1 VDDDDFDSDARDTVN
16 DSEVETTAPLR
27 EICNDRVTDALRL
40 ADVSVGEAIDKDRVA
55 EGDALRLDS
64 ERPGDTDG
72 VQLGGER
79 VEVCDSVWESVED
92 LVILSVLER
101 LHVNDGV
108 THSTSCFHPAS
119 GLHRPLWFAHQWQRC
134 EYAQYRS
141 GSPSHAAAHC
151 EGFPASAASRQ
162 YPRASHAVHGA
173 TYGQY
178 VALASWQLAKH
189 GSWAR
194 PQYAMLPPGT
204 AHHAQ
209 TFAVLHCSSVVALR
223 HDARHPVELLVVQYP
238 RR

>member
-1 VDDDDFDSDARDTVN
+1 V
-16 DSEVETTAPLR
+16 
-27 EICNDRVTDALRL
+27 
-40 ADVSVGEAIDKDRVA
+40 ADVSVWVT
-55 EGDALRLDS
+55 DAVEVPVGVPED
-64 ERPGDTDG
+64 DG
-72 VQLGGER
+72 VTDEVHDTVCVTEELRVLDMEGECEIDGDDVR
-79 VEVCDSVWESVED
+79 DRDGVELTVALPETPSECED
-92 LVILSVLER
+92 DVVTLPVLER
-101 LHVNDGV
+101 LRVNDGV

-119 GLHRPLWFAHQWQRC
+119 GLHRPLWFAHQWQRS